1 MRKDTTISTM
11 ITVTPPPNKKIEVC
25 NFQAQTQ
32 NVSAASV
39 PYLINQPT
47 DTVLCNYMYR
57 HDFGLQPRGKGDLC
71 SSGMLRNFNGQA
83 ALVCLTWTAWPFQMG
98 PIGCFETSV
107 PKYQSKMRHI
117 RQERRPQVY
126 THFIFL
132 EGNQ

>member
-39 PYLINQPT
+39 PYLITRPT

-71 SSGMLRNFNGQA
+71 SSGMLRSFNGQE
-83 ALVCLTWTAWPFQMG
+83 ALVCLISSSLGLLDLDCVALPDGTDRLFRNVGT
-98 PIGCFETSV
+98 
-107 PKYQSKMRHI
+107 
-117 RQERRPQVY
+117 
-126 THFIFL
+126 
-132 EGNQ
+132 